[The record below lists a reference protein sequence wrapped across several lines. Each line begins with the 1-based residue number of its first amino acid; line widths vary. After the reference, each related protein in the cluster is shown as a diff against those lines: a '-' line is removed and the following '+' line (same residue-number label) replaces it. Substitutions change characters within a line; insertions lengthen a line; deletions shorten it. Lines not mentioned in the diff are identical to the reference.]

1 MEKEPQNLKDIFE
14 AGILTGQFM
23 RNYTNRN
30 IKAKRFK
37 IMDHPWTFLRK
48 WSSYWSFIH
57 KEFSYVRWTW
67 EGFFALVNVQMN
79 NVIFSAAYN
88 FLIYIW
94 VASEFDVHSSYSSR
108 WAGPLIHGHKFFSDG
123 NWTVIRWQHL
133 ARSIDDLLFRKVEES
148 DTLFSLLLIR
158 IIFQLEKRLL
168 LTLRRHS
175 VSQ

>member
-48 WSSYWSFIH
+48 WSFYWSFIH
-57 KEFSYVRWTW
+57 KEFSYVRCTW

-108 WAGPLIHGHKFFSDG
+108 WAGPLIHGHKFFFL
-123 NWTVIRWQHL
+123 TVIEL
-133 ARSIDDLLFRKVEES
+133 SSDDN
-148 DTLFSLLLIR
+148 TLHGASMICYLG
-158 IIFQLEKRLL
+158 K
-168 LTLRRHS
+168 LRRVTHFFPYS
-175 VSQ
+175 

>member
-108 WAGPLIHGHKFFSDG
+108 WAGPLIHGHKFFFL
-123 NWTVIRWQHL
+123 TVIEL
-133 ARSIDDLLFRKVEES
+133 SSDDN
-148 DTLFSLLLIR
+148 TLHGASMICYLG
-158 IIFQLEKRLL
+158 K
-168 LTLRRHS
+168 LRRVTHFFPYS
-175 VSQ
+175 